1 MDANFYIRIAQE
13 TAKLSYCNRRKVGAV
28 LVSSDG
34 RNIIA
39 YGYNGTISG
48 FPNVC
53 ELPDGTTDNKH
64 VLHAETNAIMKAA
77 RSGQPIDGASL
88 YVTLSPCVECA
99 KIIIQAGIKSVTY
112 SEKYHSQDGLEL
124 LNKAGIITN
133 HMYMA

>member
-1 MDANFYIRIAQE
+1 MNSNFYMKIAEE

-28 LVSSDG
+28 LVSPDG

-39 YGYNGTISG
+39 YGFNGTISG
-48 FPNVC
+48 IPNIC

-77 RSGQPIDGASL
+77 RDGDPTEKAIL

-99 KIIIQAGIKSVTY
+99 KLIIQAGIATVFYIEEYKNTDGIDILRKGGVKVWTY
-112 SEKYHSQDGLEL
+112 
-124 LNKAGIITN
+124 
-133 HMYMA
+133 

>member
-1 MDANFYIRIAQE
+1 MDNFYMDIAKR
-13 TAKLSYCNRRKVGAV
+13 TAQLSYCNRRKVGAV

-53 ELPDGTTDNKH
+53 ELPDGTTDNDH

-77 RSGQPIDGASL
+77 RSGYSTDKTTL
-88 YVTLSPCVECA
+88 YVTVSPCINCA
-99 KIIIQAGIKSVTY
+99 KLIIQSGIKRVVY
-112 SEKYHSQDGLEL
+112 NEYYHNTDGLSIL
-124 LNKAGIITN
+124 DKSGIETIKHT
-133 HMYMA
+133 